1 MDNEAEEALSWAGD
15 DDSSLLTAELAESQQ
30 AKPRGEEQVEAAE
43 RLSTF
48 WPVLYGVFMGVFLLY
63 LVGWAIFIFN
73 NPVFHLV
80 PGDQSAVD
88 VIVASMYEFGEAL
101 TIALPLIWLAAVFM
115 TIPAE
120 KKVQRLTWLLL
131 GVVLLVPWPFVVG
144 GLV

>member
-1 MDNEAEEALSWAGD
+1 MDNEADEALSWAGD
-15 DDSSLLTAELAESQQ
+15 DDSSLLTAELADTQQSQQ
-30 AKPRGEEQVEAAE
+30 QVEAQDDNSE
-43 RLSTF
+43 RPSTL
-48 WPVLYGVFMGVFLLY
+48 WPVLYGIFMGVFLLY

-80 PGDQSAVD
+80 PGEQSAVD

-115 TIPAE
+115 TFPAQ
-120 KKVQRLTWLLL
+120 KRAYRFTWLLL
-131 GVVLLVPWPFVVG
+131 GVVLLVPWPFVLG